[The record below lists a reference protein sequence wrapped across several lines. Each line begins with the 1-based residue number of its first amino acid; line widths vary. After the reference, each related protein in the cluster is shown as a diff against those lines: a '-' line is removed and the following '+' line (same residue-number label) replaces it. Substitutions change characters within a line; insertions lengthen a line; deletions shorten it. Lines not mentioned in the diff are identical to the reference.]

1 MKIDKNSYSLSDKH
15 FHSEKYK
22 KRKIVLSNSLCGDM
36 KFFRGW
42 ELRRNGTY
50 KKVTHFSVDT
60 NGKVYEH
67 YNPTYHSEFMGSEQL
82 DKETIT
88 INIVN
93 QGWLKKDPNTNKYK
107 DWIGTIYKGID
118 VFKKEW
124 RGHFFWASYNKEQ
137 MDSVGELVDFL
148 CDRYKIER
156 NSLSHNVMFTDAPS
170 FNGVLSRSNFSRKY
184 KDVSPSFDFGTID
197 NKLLKENIDD

>member
-67 YNPTYHSEFMGSEQL
+67 YS
-82 DKETIT
+82 
-88 INIVN
+88 
-93 QGWLKKDPNTNKYK
+93 PNTNKYK
-107 DWIGTIYKGID
+107 DWIGNIYKGID